1 MVVEMWPASAVSAM
15 RMRRNCGG
23 PWLVDGP
30 SELGNMP
37 KEDASELRP
46 ALVPRNESAGGA
58 SAFCALML
66 LSSPVDF
73 FFLMTMRDARRW
85 ILLSSTLFCWT
96 KSGILFSTR

>member
-1 MVVEMWPASAVSAM
+1 M
-15 RMRRNCGG
+15 RGACGG

-37 KEDASELRP
+37 TEDASELRP
-46 ALVPRNESAGGA
+46 ALVPSSESAGGA
-58 SAFCALML
+58 SVFCAPMA
-66 LSSPVDF
+66 LSRPADF

-96 KSGILFSTR
+96 DIVIVLSTTSRMMNV